1 MLTWR
6 DLEESAEIAKLEAA
20 AAVETARLMLEIG
33 EDDDEPVS
41 LRRRIANALV
51 QVGVKI
57 DPMAAEGMVVAEDAV

>member
-33 EDDDEPVS
+33 EDDEERVS

-51 QVGVKI
+51 QAGVRI